1 MEWKLFNGE
10 ASIYASED
18 WHKDRDAANHLKQKS
33 HRPRMMQ
40 ALEYTKEAI
49 NLGATTVVDLG
60 CGDGGFLSLLH
71 SCDIQCWGYDI
82 TPNNVDFARNV
93 RNVDARLTNFKGN
106 DIVYGDVAIL
116 TEVLEHLEDPHGV
129 IKSLPCK
136 YLIASSPFNEN
147 DKNHPPY
154 HIWAWDEE
162 GYQKMIS
169 DNGYTILKNTTASG
183 WSQIVLAVKTVA

>member
-60 CGDGGFLSLLH
+60 CGDGGFLSGVFFDGERGFGEH
-71 SCDIQCWGYDI
+71 WGDGFHQLAESRVEFGAI
-82 TPNNVDFARNV
+82 GDGADFSGGA
-93 RNVDARLTNFKGN
+93 
-106 DIVYGDVAIL
+106 IEGDFGGGEVAI
-116 TEVLEHLEDPHGV
+116 
-129 IKSLPCK
+129 
-136 YLIASSPFNEN
+136 
-147 DKNHPPY
+147 
-154 HIWAWDEE
+154 
-162 GYQKMIS
+162 
-169 DNGYTILKNTTASG
+169 
-183 WSQIVLAVKTVA
+183 